1 MVTYA
6 QRTDAGPVVL
16 DPGRPF
22 TVGEG
27 DDAIAYL
34 PPTLTTW
41 SPDDLWSVLGIPQI
55 VEPGPVPD
63 GKVATGM
70 AWGDDDGGP
79 TISRVW
85 VLADAPASPVPET
98 ISDRQFAQA
107 LASSGVITRDEARAW
122 VKVGDVPAALA
133 AVVDAIGDEDVKF
146 ATQMLL
152 EGATQFERHHPQT
165 MALAAAMQWE
175 DPQLDALWTMA
186 AAL

>member
-1 MVTYA
+1 MTTYCLVEDGA
-6 QRTDAGPVVL
+6 ITEGPGAL
-16 DPGRPF
+16 PASWRNISGLPLLATEDLLALGWRPF
-22 TVGEG
+22 VQ
-27 DDAIAYL
+27 DD
-34 PPTLTTW
+34 
-41 SPDDLWSVLGIPQI
+41 IPN
-55 VEPGPVPD
+55 
-63 GKVATGM
+63 GKVAT
-70 AWGDDDGGP
+70 AASDE
-79 TISRVW
+79 I
-85 VLADAPASPVPET
+85 LADKVVRHWTLEDTPPPPVPET

-107 LASSGVITRDEARAW
+107 LASTNVITREEARAW

-165 MALAAAMQWE
+165 MALAMAMQWG